1 MCLCVVNKCTKLSI
15 VVNIQ
20 RMQLQNGRHTYVD
33 FSNKFVL
40 EQRRVFNNEQNHCNS
55 NTKILNCRLS
65 LRESD
70 EWAPRLLV
78 EKQTEYGRRRPK
90 RKMYFCRCSA
100 NVLFNSGPF
109 QQSQTMINLNNSI
122 MKLLTGGFCR
132 KTRYFSFVTFAYMRN
147 VWRSHRYIQTK
158 NKRHI
163 YLLVVA
169 FVLLQLRAATVLMQF
184 CVTLN
189 CFVCCFA
196 FLLYQSPR
204 PHELLCTHVMSI
216 VKMWFMNSKQKHT
229 ATVFA
234 IFSLF
239 SKMIKDL

>member
-1 MCLCVVNKCTKLSI
+1 M
-15 VVNIQ
+15 
-20 RMQLQNGRHTYVD
+20 G
-33 FSNKFVL
+33 
-40 EQRRVFNNEQNHCNS
+40 
-55 NTKILNCRLS
+55 
-65 LRESD
+65 
-70 EWAPRLLV
+70 PRLLV

-100 NVLFNSGPF
+100 NVLFSSGPF

-229 ATVFA
+229 ATVCA
-234 IFSLF
+234 IFFSFFENDKRLVSLF
-239 SKMIKDL
+239 RLPFFTLFSYFFSYFGLSFFLSFFSSCVYAKCFCVTCFS